1 MITNF
6 FDCRI
11 IISKLFIVNN
21 SLNYMWIYLLTNQYA
36 NYFIFLL
43 QVIRTLQVCDIE
55 KEIKLLLVFKVIHIF
70 LYLKTYI
77 YTIIVF
83 SCLMNIKI

>member
-6 FDCRI
+6 FDCR

-70 LYLKTYI
+70 LYLKMYI
-77 YTIIVF
+77 YTIIAF
-83 SCLMNIKI
+83 SCLINIKI